1 MSNTGSYEPKDWTD
15 DVTKAQVAK
24 IDGFTLNISPRDD
37 FTGKSLDDA
46 YSAVKGTG
54 FKLFLS
60 FDYEIEGE
68 WDMEKVKSYI
78 TKYKDEDAQYKVH
91 GKPMVSTHGGKEKMQ
106 DWKDCNCFFIPD
118 HSGADP
124 ATVDV
129 SQVDGVF
136 SWDAWP
142 DGANNMTTD
151 KDESWQKILE
161 PHGKPYMMALS
172 PWFYANMDDKNW
184 LRRGEGL
191 YSTRWNE
198 VKDLQPDFV
207 QVSTVILQ
215 IPHHWI
221 PLTIRNEDSYLE

>member
-1 MSNTGSYEPKDWTD
+1 ME
-15 DVTKAQVAK
+15 QVK
-24 IDGFTLNISPRDD
+24 T
-37 FTGKSLDDA
+37 
-46 YSAVKGTG
+46 
-54 FKLFLS
+54 
-60 FDYEIEGE
+60 
-68 WDMEKVKSYI
+68 YI
-78 TKYKDEDAQYKVH
+78 NKYKNEDAQYKVR

-124 ATVDV
+124 ATVDL
-129 SQVDGVF
+129 SQVDGIF

-172 PWFYANMDDKNW
+172 PWFYANMDEKNW

-191 YSTRWNE
+191 YSRRWNE

-207 QVSTVILQ
+207 QVSTIILQ
-215 IPHHWI
+215 IPHQWI
-221 PLTIRNEDSYLE
+221 LLTVQNKDSYLE